1 MSRCGWAST
10 MATTQVVQLD
20 SNVRAIVDR
29 HKPWLLSTTFRPF
42 QSTIEICSNEY
53 EMKLYGEGLVHDF
66 RSQFWKVHMSMLL
79 ERGTDIVKIDENDQ
93 PIDERRVIAIRFAS
107 ADELP
112 VEAGVS
118 CDIIPVSG
126 PILVNDILVRVGFY
140 GHIDQTSRI
149 RAISPPLEPIRHCW
163 LYMSRNS

>member
-1 MSRCGWAST
+1 MPAFDMSRCGWAST

-66 RSQFWKVHMSMLL
+66 RSQFW
-79 ERGTDIVKIDENDQ
+79 KIDENDQ